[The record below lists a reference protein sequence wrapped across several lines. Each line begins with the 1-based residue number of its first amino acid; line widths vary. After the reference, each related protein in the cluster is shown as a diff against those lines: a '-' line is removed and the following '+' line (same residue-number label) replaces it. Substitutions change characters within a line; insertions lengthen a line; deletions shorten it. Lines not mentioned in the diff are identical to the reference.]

1 MIERDLIELEQK
13 IGYKFHDRRILVKSL
28 THPSCE
34 TKENNQF
41 LEYLGDSLLDFLVA
55 DYLYENYPDMNE
67 GDATKIR
74 ASIVSR
80 WPLAKLFDSFDFIK
94 VINVRNINLKTMK
107 VKLKSDFVEA
117 VLGAIYIDGG
127 IDSARK
133 FVIDFLCG
141 KENYA
146 ENHDYKS
153 QLFEYGAKNGF
164 TITFENSS
172 TGAQHKQHFYS
183 TVFLNGEPFGSGEG
197 DNKRSAEQ
205 RACQKALEKIN
216 NVRS

>member
-1 MIERDLIELEQK
+1 MIERDLFELEKK

-34 TKENNQF
+34 TKEDNQF

-55 DYLYENYPDMNE
+55 DYLYANYPDMNE

-94 VINVRNINLKTMK
+94 VINVRNINIRTMK

-127 IDSARK
+127 IESARK
-133 FVIDFLCG
+133 FVVDFLCG
-141 KENYA
+141 KENYV

-164 TITFENSS
+164 TITFESKS
-172 TGAQHKQHFYS
+172 TGAQHKQYFYS
-183 TVFLNGEPFGSGEG
+183 TVFLNGTPFGSGEG
-197 DNKRSAEQ
+197 DNKRESEQ
-205 RACQKALEKIN
+205 KACQKALEKIN
-216 NVRS
+216 NVCS